1 MLSWFECDKAWIG
14 VEQKDYKKAELV
26 FEDLMSRRNSYSSSV
41 SDYLFIATPLSLW
54 QVMMQLEKLGVDY
67 WIQGRENPNGKGAQ
81 ATKDIVLRERLATFS
96 TRPLIDAIQEHLDA
110 LTKKYEGC
118 EKPMDSECY
127 WLLRDIAKHILQ
139 QHKS

>member
-1 MLSWFECDKAWIG
+1 M
-14 VEQKDYKKAELV
+14 
-26 FEDLMSRRNSYSSSV
+26 
-41 SDYLFIATPLSLW
+41 
-54 QVMMQLEKLGVDY
+54 
-67 WIQGRENPNGKGAQ
+67 GRERKQRKILFFVKGW
-81 ATKDIVLRERLATFS
+81 LLFS